1 MAKLSGEVRRV
12 YQDYENGKFHVDIV
26 FNEGITVANELI
38 DYLNKNTVIQAEV
51 KKESRKRSLDSNS
64 YCWALCTKIAE
75 AVDSSKDEVY
85 EEMIQRY
92 GYIYEDENG
101 CVTMTIP
108 ESRDISLYD
117 GHWKF
122 IKGND
127 KFKAYLKLK
136 GSSEYTSKEM
146 THFVEMIVLEAKE
159 LGIETMTPNQI
170 AEMNAKW
177 GKNEISITTL

>member
-1 MAKLSGEVRRV
+1 MKFTGSIQRV
-12 YQDYENGKFHVDIV
+12 YQDFETGKFHVDIV
-26 FNEGITVANELI
+26 FNEGVSVANVLTKFLTDRTI
-38 DYLNKNTVIQAEV
+38 VQAKVE
-51 KKESRKRSLDSNS
+51 KESKKRSLDSNS
-64 YCWALCTKIAE
+64 YCWVLCTKIAE
-75 AVDSSKDEVY
+75 VVESSKEEVY

-108 ESRDISLYD
+108 ESRDISLYE

-136 GSSEYTSKEM
+136 GSSEYNSREM
-146 THFVEMIVLEAKE
+146 AHFVDMIVLEAKE
-159 LGIETMTPNQI
+159 LGIDTMTPNQI

-177 GKNEISITTL
+177 GTT